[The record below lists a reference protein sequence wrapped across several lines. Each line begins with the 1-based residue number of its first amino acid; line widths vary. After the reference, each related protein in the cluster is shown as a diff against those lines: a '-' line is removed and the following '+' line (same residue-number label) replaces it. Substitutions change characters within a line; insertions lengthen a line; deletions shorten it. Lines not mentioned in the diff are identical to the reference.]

1 MTTNFETVPALITA
15 LRSRES
21 MVYWQIKDLEKAYH
35 RNNDDMNVI
44 EKLEEAFET
53 LDALAS
59 VLAE

>member
-1 MTTNFETVPALITA
+1 MTANFETVPALITA
-15 LRSRES
+15 LRTRES
-21 MVYWQIKDLEKAYH
+21 MVYCQIKDLEKAYH
-35 RNNDDMNVI
+35 RNNDDMNVV

>member
-1 MTTNFETVPALITA
+1 MTTNFETVSALITT
-15 LRSRES
+15 LRARES